1 MESCLNMIGGQLSLF
16 VIVEKKQINKYNQ
29 KTGRLSK

>member
-16 VIVEKKQINKYNQ
+16 LIVEKKQINKYNQ
-29 KTGRLSK
+29 KNWKVV